1 MDFDNE
7 IAINN
12 SLSIY
17 LETLRF
23 FKIAKHLLYLK
34 RFHIYTKEFWNS
46 IEEHTHPYFEVL
58 ILLKG
63 AIHYTVENHPL
74 TIENDR
80 QIIIIPPATPHIR
93 TLLKPGDTMVI
104 IHFTLEHDEEHLSQ
118 ISDILKDEL
127 EKNFYR
133 INLDYTI
140 SLDNI
145 INICLE
151 RPPLW
156 QEYISNFLE
165 KLFLDIFSIGA
176 GDFFNRVNDN
186 VIVKNKKNIKRLEQM
201 IESTLDARLSLG
213 EYAEKIGI
221 SKRQIERLI
230 RQYHNMTFSEYIK
243 KRRFDVAQKLLS
255 NPGFSVKAA
264 ADAIGFDDVSY
275 FCRIFKKYTGM
286 TPVEYQQKTRIN
298 KTDIHN

>member
-1 MDFDNE
+1 
-7 IAINN
+7 
-12 SLSIY
+12 
-17 LETLRF
+17 
-23 FKIAKHLLYLK
+23 
-34 RFHIYTKEFWNS
+34 
-46 IEEHTHPYFEVL
+46 
-58 ILLKG
+58 
-63 AIHYTVENHPL
+63 
-74 TIENDR
+74 
-80 QIIIIPPATPHIR
+80 
-93 TLLKPGDTMVI
+93 
-104 IHFTLEHDEEHLSQ
+104 
-118 ISDILKDEL
+118 
-127 EKNFYR
+127 
-133 INLDYTI
+133 
-140 SLDNI
+140 
-145 INICLE
+145 
-151 RPPLW
+151 
-156 QEYISNFLE
+156 
-165 KLFLDIFSIGA
+165 
-176 GDFFNRVNDN
+176 
-186 VIVKNKKNIKRLEQM
+186 M